1 MDLATTIKDLLALRA
16 VGARQRRAA
25 RKLDFV
31 GVGAQK
37 TGTTT
42 LYALLALHPQI
53 EIFRRKELH
62 YFEKGKRFGP
72 DHRPISGNYNDLHS
86 NFYFDRAITG
96 EITPVYIYWRHALD
110 RIKVYNPDVKIF
122 VLLRNPVKRA
132 YSQWGHYVRKS
143 RRPRYRYLDI
153 GPFQERVEEEMQAMR
168 RNPKYQNVRLSHIGR
183 SLYGEQVRRVK
194 ALFPPEQL
202 LFIKSED
209 FFADQLGVTDQV
221 CRFLGVAPLSDFA
234 RPPPIHDNVGVV
246 PPINVDDWNAAYRY
260 VHQEVDQVEEEL
272 GWDCSDWRK
281 PPAPSIGTATTTA
294 KLA

>member
-1 MDLATTIKDLLALRA
+1 MDFATSIKDLLRLRA

-25 RKLDFV
+25 RKLDFI

-42 LYALLALHPQI
+42 LYGLLALHPQI

-62 YFEKGKRFGP
+62 YFEKGKRFGR
-72 DHRPISGNYNDLHS
+72 DQRPLSGNYNDLHR
-86 NFYFDRAITG
+86 NFYFDRDITG
-96 EITPVYIYWRHALD
+96 EITPVYIYWRHALE
-110 RIKVYNPDVKIF
+110 RIKVYNPDVKVF

-143 RRPRYRYLDI
+143 RRPRYRNLNI
-153 GPFQERVEEEMQAMR
+153 GPFQERIEEETQAML
-168 RNPKYQNVRLSHIGR
+168 RNPNFQNVRLSHIGR

-202 LFIKSED
+202 LFVKSED

-221 CRFLGVAPLSDFA
+221 CRFLGVAPLSDFT
-234 RPPPIHDNVGVV
+234 RPAPIHDNVGVV
-246 PPINVDDWNAAYRY
+246 PPISADDWNAAYR
-260 VHQEVDQVEEEL
+260 HLQQEIDLVEKEL

-281 PPAPSIGTATTTA
+281 PPASAKTLTTTTA
-294 KLA
+294 KGA